1 MEILERLNQDMD
13 VTFSYEMNNTL
24 WTDEDEEMTE
34 LERLVEAGN
43 LDDIV
48 SYIMRNDLWEKFND
62 YLYIKEDDYSI
73 RIDLDDKKIEK
84 IAIEEIMTRD
94 EAYFYLQD
102 RKEILERDD
111 ENSQEDYEN
120 LVSDL
125 YSSLDIYIVRE
136 AIVDYFY

>member
-13 VTFSYEMNNTL
+13 VTFSHAMNNTL